1 MSADPLSDALA
12 VADARCVF
20 SGGFTA
26 GGDWSVR
33 LRGRDKLKINAVVR
47 GSCLLVPED
56 GGEVLRIEAGDVVV
70 TDGRRT
76 YVLCSDP
83 ALEPVA
89 AADVVVDPGSRMA
102 RLGEG
107 DEFVAVSGHIDLS
120 RDSGDLLRAALPPL
134 VRLRA
139 TATEAPVLGWLVGQ
153 ILAEMTTGRPGA
165 DFAGD
170 QLAQLVLV
178 QVLRVC
184 LDGAPD
190 LPAGWLRGLGDDGI
204 APALRLMHAE
214 PGRAWQL
221 RELAGAAAMSRT
233 TFALR
238 FKAAVGVPPLTYLL
252 NWRMGLA
259 ARALREGGTPVSV
272 LARQV
277 GYASESAF
285 SNAFKRATG
294 VAPRRYRD
302 TVRADADDADVAHG
316 EAAIAR

>member
-1 MSADPLSDALA
+1 MSVDPLSDALA

-47 GSCLLVPED
+47 GGCLLVPED

-70 TDGRRT
+70 TDGRRS
-76 YVLCSDP
+76 YVLCSGP
-83 ALEPVA
+83 GLEPVG

-102 RLGEG
+102 QLGEG
-107 DEFVAVSGHIDLS
+107 DDFVAVSGHIDLS

-134 VRLRA
+134 IRLRA
-139 TATEAPVLGWLVGQ
+139 AAAEAPVLSWLIGQ
-153 ILAEMTTGRPGA
+153 LLAEMTGGREGA
-165 DFAGD
+165 DFAAD

-184 LDGAPD
+184 LDGTAG
-190 LPAGWLRGLGDDGI
+190 LPAGWLRGLADDGL
-204 APALRLMHAE
+204 APALRLMHAD
-214 PGRAWQL
+214 PSHPWQVE
-221 RELAGAAAMSRT
+221 ELARASSMSRT

-252 NWRMGLA
+252 NWRMSLA
-259 ARALREGGTPVSV
+259 SRALREGGTPVSA

-277 GYASESAF
+277 GYTSESAF
-285 SNAFKRATG
+285 SNAFKRTTG

-302 TVRADADDADVAHG
+302 AARAAVAG
-316 EAAIAR
+316 LATETPATTA